1 MDGPVLQEKS
11 YFKVL
16 WLSFSSKLDW
26 GSSSVSIA
34 KTAKKKIGALICSMK
49 FFSPDVALYH
59 YKSTIQ
65 PYKEYCWYVWTGAP
79 NCYLDILNKLQ
90 KWCVGPSVGPT
101 LLGHRRNV
109 ASWSL
114 SYNGITL
121 VDVHLNW
128 LNWFRFLILK
138 VRPLAILI
146 ICMIFLSQFL
156 DVIGISMSKVSF
168 LPWLDPGIICL
179 QCFPLIYDLNWLK
192 SRIVTQL
199 LSLHSS

>member
-65 PYKEYCWYVWTGAP
+65 PYKEYCWYVWTGT
-79 NCYLDILNKLQ
+79 
-90 KWCVGPSVGPT
+90 W
-101 LLGHRRNV
+101 
-109 ASWSL
+109 
-114 SYNGITL
+114 
-121 VDVHLNW
+121 
-128 LNWFRFLILK
+128 
-138 VRPLAILI
+138 
-146 ICMIFLSQFL
+146 
-156 DVIGISMSKVSF
+156 
-168 LPWLDPGIICL
+168 
-179 QCFPLIYDLNWLK
+179 IY
-192 SRIVTQL
+192 
-199 LSLHSS
+199 